1 MNKTVAFGAAFAII
15 LFALPARADKPGTI
29 GIGLGSATSAS
40 GLSGKYYTAPTMAF
54 QAVVGSFGAA
64 GLGRYGEYG
73 GFGVSVDGL
82 VENSA
87 LTKNEF
93 FSLDWNF
100 GLGTGV
106 GFLSDSLSLAV
117 AGVLGLEF
125 NFVPVPVDLVL
136 EYRPTLSVV
145 PDPAFQPVGFTGHLR
160 YYFQ

>member
-15 LFALPARADKPGTI
+15 LIALPARADKPGTI

-40 GLSGKYYTAPTMAF
+40 GLSGKYYTSPTMAF

-64 GLGRYGEYG
+64 GLNRYSEYS
-73 GFGVSVDGL
+73 GFGVSVDAL

-87 LTKNEF
+87 LVKNEF

-100 GLGTGV
+100 GLGAGI
-106 GFLSDSLSLAV
+106 GLLSDTLSVAA
-117 AGVLGLEF
+117 AGVVGLEF
-125 NFVPVPVDLVL
+125 NFVPVPVDLVV
-136 EYRPTLSVV
+136 EYRPTLGLV
-145 PDPAFQPVGFTGHLR
+145 PDLHFEPIGFTGHLR